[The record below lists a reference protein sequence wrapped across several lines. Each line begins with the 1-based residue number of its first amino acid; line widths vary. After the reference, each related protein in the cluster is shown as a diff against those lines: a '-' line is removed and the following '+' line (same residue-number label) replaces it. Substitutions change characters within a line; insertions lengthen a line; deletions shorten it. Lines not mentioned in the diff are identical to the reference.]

1 MSNEHEHEHGHPKDV
16 PITIDKKHYKSPD
29 PTTGA
34 ALYALSE
41 IPADYDLWREVHGHG
56 DDELIP
62 NDGTRID
69 LKPGD
74 KFYSAQR
81 TLNPGGYGQ

>member
-1 MSNEHEHEHGHPKDV
+1 MSERAHHDEV
-16 PITIDKKHYKSPD
+16 PITIDRNPEKSPN

-34 ALYALSE
+34 ALYVLGKVK
-41 IPADYDLWREVHGHG
+41 PDYDLFRETHGHG

-62 NDGTRID
+62 NDSTTTVD

-74 KFYSAQR
+74 RFYTAQR
-81 TLNPGGYGQ
+81 TLNPGASSY

>member
-1 MSNEHEHEHGHPKDV
+1 MPNEHEHEHGHPKEV
-16 PITIDKKHYKSPD
+16 PIIIDKKHYKSPD

-34 ALYALSE
+34 ALYVLGGIA
-41 IPADYDLWREVHGHG
+41 ADYDLWREVHGHG

-62 NDGTRID
+62 NDGTKVD

-81 TLNPGGYGQ
+81 TLNPGGHKR